1 MYSRYCLLQSLH
13 ASISTKRANLSYRR
27 WFHSSQGGSYSCN
40 DSRDPHTC
48 RRRTGYCCTH
58 LCRLLK
64 RKREQCA
71 TSEHNHIHA
80 CTLKKCKTLKSKTN
94 DKPSTWCW
102 MHDFVRYI
110 LYSILKWGEGWESC
124 LWAVFFGLHKRDA
137 YCRSGLHCSQQC
149 MNRCSHWRCQYTIRA
164 HKGCWHTHWC

>member
-1 MYSRYCLLQSLH
+1 MPAAKKENEWWMYSRYCLLQSLH

-27 WFHSSQGGSYSCN
+27 CCHSSQGGSYSCN

-110 LYSILKWGEGWESC
+110 LYSILKWGRGGRVVFERSFLDYTSEM
-124 LWAVFFGLHKRDA
+124 LTAAVDSIVA
-137 YCRSGLHCSQQC
+137 SS
-149 MNRCSHWRCQYTIRA
+149 A
-164 HKGCWHTHWC
+164 